1 MDFSTLTFNAERL
14 WSIMSD
20 PECTANRKKYEK
32 KLKLLAEEEQKY
44 EAMVNKKTAAAE
56 NKLIKIYKTEQEL
69 ADLELVKDKENLSP
83 GLKKVLRN
91 IFIKKLYGKRK
102 VVIGEPV
109 QQLLRGA
116 NSEADA
122 IKLISKIDGRKYV
135 KNTETLKNEWVHGIP
150 DIILKRDK
158 KVIELKT
165 DCDAQAF
172 YSRIAQTKLSSH
184 NSWQIQAYLWLTGYS
199 DAELQFCLTNPSKDA
214 INAELERLYRKHEE
228 EYDPGR
234 KVFWPEKEA
243 AIKKAITFDD
253 IAPHERRIVIPVERD
268 DSMINRIAKRV
279 EMCREY
285 LVEFAEAH
293 NNYFRKH
300 V

>member
-135 KNTETLKNEWVHGIP
+135 KNTETLKNEWIHGIP

-158 KVIELKT
+158 KIIELKT

-199 DAELQFCLTNPSKDA
+199 DAELQFCLTNPSKEAIDA
-214 INAELERLYRKHEE
+214 EMTRLYNEG
-228 EYDPGR
+228 YDPNKGLWMHR
-234 KVFWPEKEA
+234 EA
-243 AIKKAITFDD
+243 AIRKAITFDD
-253 IAPHERRIVIPVERD
+253 IPPNERRIVIPVERD
-268 DSMINRIAKRV
+268 DAMINRIAKRV